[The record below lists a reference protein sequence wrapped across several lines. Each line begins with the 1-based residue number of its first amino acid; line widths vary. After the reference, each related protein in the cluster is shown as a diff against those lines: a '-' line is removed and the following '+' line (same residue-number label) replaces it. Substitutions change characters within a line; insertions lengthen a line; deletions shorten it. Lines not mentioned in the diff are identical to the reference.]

1 LAAIDVGSNAV
12 RLKVARLLPDASLE
26 TLHEERDPVRPG
38 ESVFTTGRLDDGVVE
53 RLLSTLRRYGALCRR
68 YQARVRAVATS
79 ALREASNGAEIA
91 RRVRERAA
99 VPLEVISGR
108 EEARLICLG
117 VMHGSAANARG
128 TVIDIG
134 GGSTEVITA
143 LGEQPKGLWSVPIGA
158 VRLTDVFSSAGTVT
172 ARKLSLMRAFT
183 REAFDSL
190 PRDRTLSTHALGS
203 SGTINALVGY
213 AAGQGKS
220 ATREEVAQAAE
231 ELAAMPPH
239 ERRQRFDARRAEIV
253 VAGAV
258 ILDCVMHHL
267 RLNTVHGVNRGLRDG
282 VLLDLVRRS
291 KGGPADESLADA
303 AMSMA
308 RRFDVD
314 TRHSGQVARLAL
326 ELFDRMVAIHKLPAA
341 ARPLLEVAALLH
353 DVGSAV
359 STQGHHKHS
368 CYLIQNA
375 DLPVLSVR
383 ERDLCARVARY
394 HRRSAPELAHA
405 GMDGLNRRESLL
417 VRKLSTILRIAD
429 ALDRSHHQVVGS
441 IAVSIQPRL
450 VSVHLRHK
458 DPVDLELWDV
468 EREAMLF
475 RKVFAHRIEVHPA
488 GGSRKAAAARRGRT
502 GAWT

>member
-1 LAAIDVGSNAV
+1 
-12 RLKVARLLPDASLE
+12 
-26 TLHEERDPVRPG
+26 
-38 ESVFTTGRLDDGVVE
+38 VFTTGRLDTPVVE

-79 ALREASNGAEIA
+79 ALREASNGPEVA
-91 RRVRERAA
+91 RRIRERAA

-117 VMHGSAANARG
+117 VLHGSPPEARG

-134 GGSTEVITA
+134 GGSTEIITA
-143 LGEQPKGLWSVPIGA
+143 LGERPKSLWSVPIGA

-172 ARKLSLMRAFT
+172 GRKLALMRAFA

-190 PRDRTLSTHALGS
+190 PRDRTLSSHALGS

-220 ATREEVAQAAE
+220 ATRDEVTQATE
-231 ELAAMPPH
+231 ELAAMPAH

-258 ILDCVMHHL
+258 ILDCLMQHL
-267 RLNTVHGVNRGLRDG
+267 RLSTVHGVNRGLRDG
-282 VLLDLVRRS
+282 VLIDLVRRS
-291 KGGPADESLADA
+291 RGAPADESLAAA

-308 RRFDVD
+308 RRFDID
-314 TRHSGQVARLAL
+314 TRHAGQVARLAL
-326 ELFDRMVAIHKLPAA
+326 ELFDRLPAVHRLPA
-341 ARPLLEVAALLH
+341 GARSLLEVAALLH

-359 STQGHHKHS
+359 SPQGHHKHS

-375 DLPVLSVR
+375 DLPVLSAR

-394 HRRSAPELAHA
+394 HRRSAPELTHA
-405 GMDGLNRRESLL
+405 GMEGLARRESLL
-417 VRKLSTILRIAD
+417 VRKLSTLLRIAD
-429 ALDRSHHQVVGS
+429 ALDRSHHQVVGGIS
-441 IAVSIQPRL
+441 ISVRSRL
-450 VSVHLRHK
+450 VSIRLRHREA
-458 DPVDLELWDV
+458 VDLELWDV
-468 EREAMLF
+468 ERESMLF
-475 RKVFAHRIEVHPA
+475 RKVFGHRIEVH
-488 GGSRKAAAARRGRT
+488 AARSAKTAGRS
-502 GAWT
+502 